1 MKVTQIGKYSVDI
14 RIDNSVNIESEIAT
28 MKAKE
33 LQKEIDREMLRKF
46 QIQQYK
52 NLGWHCVIVEDYTP
66 ITDAWCKK
74 YIKGR
79 CHCFGHYWY
88 FEDLR
93 DANYFVLK
101 WGTT

>member
-14 RIDNSVNIESEIAT
+14 EVDNSVNTESEIAT
-28 MKAKE
+28 MMAKE
-33 LQKEIDREMLRKF
+33 LQKEVDKEITGK
-46 QIQQYK
+46 IQQQI
-52 NLGWHCVIVEDYTP
+52 LQSQGWHRVMIEDYTG

-74 YIKGR
+74 YIKGLY
-79 CHCFGHYWY
+79 HCFGHYWY